1 MKKKWKRPELTVLMR
16 GKTEEW
22 VLGTC
27 KQQYGNGPSQS
38 QTGCM
43 NVGGTGACQ
52 GHCKKKKKK
61 ALLTCRFI
69 FIKYHPGKAKVR

>member
-52 GHCKKKKKK
+52 GHCKS
-61 ALLTCRFI
+61 
-69 FIKYHPGKAKVR
+69 